1 MTSIIQIGRRVC
13 MKRENNP
20 RQSIEGKMLTIP
32 QTMWKTINN
41 PAQITITPHNTTN
54 PQITMSKVTTIQ
66 TIPPVN
72 VKIWETR
79 RKYFWAYNYPQCNKN
94 GPFKSE
100 KLALLDA
107 TQFSSDS

>member
-1 MTSIIQIGRRVC
+1 
-13 MKRENNP
+13 
-20 RQSIEGKMLTIP
+20 
-32 QTMWKTINN
+32 
-41 PAQITITPHNTTN
+41 
-54 PQITMSKVTTIQ
+54 MSKVTTIQ
-66 TIPPVN
+66 TNPPVD

>member
-41 PAQITITPHNTTN
+41 PAQITITPHNT
-54 PQITMSKVTTIQ
+54 IT
-66 TIPPVN
+66 P
-72 VKIWETR
+72 
-79 RKYFWAYNYPQCNKN
+79 
-94 GPFKSE
+94 
-100 KLALLDA
+100 KLPCLK
-107 TQFSSDS
+107 